1 MTKSKNTGVGWRLTF
16 LFQNDC
22 AMEAYQEEG
31 SVLVA
36 TEYEGQTCHLSS
48 GSCQLCSSKGNYW
61 EFLLPE
67 VYEGEELPRWL
78 IYSPIITLQIL
89 IKALWSEIYN
99 TATLTLGF
107 QNNQGVFSGVFS

>member
-1 MTKSKNTGVGWRLTF
+1 MKGKHVISALAAANFAPAK
-16 LFQNDC
+16 
-22 AMEAYQEEG
+22 
-31 SVLVA
+31 A
-36 TEYEGQTCHLSS
+36 TIER
-48 GSCQLCSSKGNYW
+48 

-67 VYEGEELPRWL
+67 VCEGEELPRWL

>member
-1 MTKSKNTGVGWRLTF
+1 MKGKHVISALAAANFAPAK
-16 LFQNDC
+16 
-22 AMEAYQEEG
+22 
-31 SVLVA
+31 A
-36 TEYEGQTCHLSS
+36 TI
-48 GSCQLCSSKGNYW
+48 W

-67 VYEGEELPRWL
+67 VCEGEELPRWL

-89 IKALWSEIYN
+89 IKASWSEIYN